1 MSQQAVLI
9 LQAGAGGEPRR
20 WALVGAVTTIG
31 RAEDSDIRLE
41 GREVSRRHAQIR
53 HDGVQYLLVDL
64 GSKNGTLV
72 NGVRVDRATVL
83 RDGDELRVAP
93 DHCLRFMDA
102 EATVPAADRPPRLTV
117 DPVTRSVS
125 VAGRLVEPPLAPGQF
140 ALIRLLAESPGRVFS
155 RDEVVAACYPE
166 ADGGVSD
173 LAIEGLVRRLKA
185 RLATADPAREHIE
198 VVRGHGIRL
207 LV

>member
-9 LQAGAGGEPRR
+9 LQAGAGDEPRR
-20 WALVGAVTTIG
+20 WALAAAVTTIG

-53 HDGVQYLLVDL
+53 HDGAQYLLVDL

-83 RDGDELRVAP
+83 RDGDELRIAP

-102 EATVPAADRPPRLTV
+102 EATLPSADRPPRLTV
-117 DPVTRSVS
+117 DPGTRSVS
-125 VAGRLVEPPLAPGQF
+125 VAGRLIEPPLAPGQF

-166 ADGGVSD
+166 AEGGVSD

-185 RLATADPAREHIE
+185 RLAAVDPGREHVE